1 MTLNKSSTALE
12 RAMASAPDLPIRAI
26 HVGSDAAEQ
35 LADFVD
41 AGPIL
46 VVSDERTRE
55 VSAALFTAL
64 SGRSITEHVYSA
76 NSFDAT
82 ESLAEELTRVCPGA
96 AWIVGV
102 GSGTVCDLAKYAGH
116 LMEVPVALYGTAAS
130 MNGYTSGIAALKVR
144 GLKRTLP
151 CTPAAGVF
159 ADPEV
164 LAAAPQRMAAAGLA
178 DFLSKCSACADWR
191 AANLLRGETFREDAL
206 QFYDG
211 LVDRVIDDA
220 PKIGASDP
228 DATAFLMEAL
238 LLSGLSML
246 MAGSSSPASG
256 GEHLISH
263 YIDMKSA
270 LNGTPH
276 DLHGAQV
283 GVATVHCLR
292 LWEQVI
298 SLDPARVDAAACAA
312 AQPPDNEVRDR
323 ITATW
328 GEPVAQEVLEQ
339 WAEKSRD
346 HDGIQSEVERF
357 CGQHA
362 TLAKAVAQDVLPAAI
377 VEKAIAAA
385 GGPTRPEQLDAA
397 IDDYNAALT
406 NARYI
411 RSRFTVLD
419 LAAELGIV
427 FRR

>member
-1 MTLNKSSTALE
+1 MTLDHEQTALQRALDSTA
-12 RAMASAPDLPIRAI
+12 DVPIREI
-26 HVGSDAAEQ
+26 HVGVDAADR
-35 LADFVD
+35 LAAFVD
-41 AGPIL
+41 GGPVL
-46 VVSDERTRE
+46 VVSDAVTRE
-55 VSAALFTAL
+55 ASASMLSALA
-64 SGRSITEHVYSA
+64 GRSITEHVYPA
-76 NSFDAT
+76 DGFDAT
-82 ESLAEELTRVCPGA
+82 GGLAERLTTNCPNA
-96 AWIVGV
+96 AWIVGA

-116 LMEVPVALYGTAAS
+116 LMGVPVALYGTAAS

-159 ADPEV
+159 ADPTV
-164 LAAAPQRMAAAGLA
+164 LAKAPQRMAAAGLA

-191 AANLLRGETFREDAL
+191 AAHLLRGETFREDAL

-211 LVDRVIDDA
+211 LVDRVIADA
-220 PKIGASDP
+220 PEIGRGDP

-283 GVATVHCLR
+283 GVATLHCLR
-292 LWEQVI
+292 LWEEVI
-298 SLDPARVDAAACAA
+298 ALDPVHVDPAACAA
-312 AQPPDNEVRDR
+312 AQPDDAVVRAA
-323 ITATW
+323 IEATW
-328 GEPVAQEVLEQ
+328 GDAVSGEVLEQ
-339 WAEKSRD
+339 WAEKSRGR
-346 HDGIQSEVERF
+346 DGIQSELECFRAK
-357 CGQHA
+357 HA
-362 TLAKAVAQDVLPAAI
+362 ALADAVAQDVLPAKT
-377 VEKAIAAA
+377 VEAAIAAA
-385 GGPTRPEQLDAA
+385 GGPTRPEELNASL
-397 IDDYNAALT
+397 DDYHAALT

-419 LAAELGIV
+419 LAAELRIE
-427 FRR
+427 

>member
-1 MTLNKSSTALE
+1 MTLDHSQTALQ
-12 RAMASAPDLPIRAI
+12 RALDSTPAVPIRAI
-26 HVGSDAAEQ
+26 HVGADAADR
-35 LADFVD
+35 LAAFVD
-41 AGPIL
+41 RGPVL
-46 VVSDERTRE
+46 VVSDAVTRE
-55 VSAALFTAL
+55 ASASMFSALN
-64 SGRSITEHVYSA
+64 GRSITEHVYPA
-76 NSFDAT
+76 DGFDAT
-82 ESLAEELTRVCPGA
+82 GDLAEGLTTVCPKA
-96 AWIVGV
+96 AWIVGA

-116 LMEVPVALYGTAAS
+116 LMGVPVALFGTAAS

-159 ADPEV
+159 ADPAV

-191 AANLLRGETFREDAL
+191 AAHLLRGETFREDAL

-220 PKIGASDP
+220 PAIGHGDP

-283 GVATVHCLR
+283 GVATLHCLR
-292 LWEQVI
+292 LWEKVI
-298 SLDPARVDAAACAA
+298 ALDPDRVDAVACAN
-312 AQPPDNEVRDR
+312 AQPGDAEVRAA
-323 ITATW
+323 IQETW
-328 GEPVAQEVLEQ
+328 GEAVSGEVLEQ
-339 WAEKSRD
+339 WAEKSRGRA
-346 HDGIQSEVERF
+346 GIQSELERF
-357 CGQHA
+357 CAEHA
-362 TLAKAVAQDVLPAAI
+362 VLAGAVAHDVLPAKT
-377 VEKAIAAA
+377 VEAAIAAA
-385 GGPTRPEQLDAA
+385 GGPTRPDELDAS
-397 IDDYNAALT
+397 IDDYNAALIH
-406 NARYI
+406 ARYI

-419 LAAELGIV
+419 LAAELRIE
-427 FRR
+427 

>member
-1 MTLNKSSTALE
+1 MKLNDRSTALE
-12 RAMASAPDLPIRAI
+12 RAMASTPDLPIRMI
-26 HVGSDAAEQ
+26 HVGADAADR

-41 AGPIL
+41 EGPIL
-46 VVSDERTRE
+46 VVSDERTRD
-55 VSAALFTAL
+55 VSGAVFSALA
-64 SGRSITEHVYSA
+64 GRSITEHVYA
-76 NSFDAT
+76 ADGFDAT
-82 ESLAEELTRVCPGA
+82 KSLAEELTTVCPGA
-96 AWIVGV
+96 TWIVGV

-116 LMEVPVALYGTAAS
+116 LMGVPVALFGTAAS

-159 ADPEV
+159 ADPAI
-164 LAAAPQRMAAAGLA
+164 LAAAPKPMAAAGLA

-191 AANLLRGETFREDAL
+191 AANILRGETFREDAL
-206 QFYDG
+206 KFYDG

-263 YIDMKSA
+263 YVDMMSA

-298 SLDPARVDAAACAA
+298 SLDPTRIDAAACAA
-312 AQPPDNEVRDR
+312 AQPSDSEVRAR
-323 ITATW
+323 IAATW
-328 GEPVAQEVLEQ
+328 GESVSQEVLEQ

-346 HDGIQSEVERF
+346 HDGIQSELERF
-357 CGQHA
+357 RKQHA
-362 TLAKAVAQDVLPAAI
+362 TLAKAVEQDVLPAAT
-377 VEKAIAAA
+377 VEAAIAAA
-385 GGPTRPEQLDAA
+385 GGPTQPEQLNAS
-397 IDDYNAALT
+397 IEDYKAALT
-406 NARYI
+406 DARYI

-419 LAAELGIV
+419 LAAELCLD
-427 FRR
+427 